1 MLSAVDNEQRCKS
14 LSHLSPVFKKASF
27 LFSLPLMIEGFEGG
41 NLYRVQALT
50 EVGQNIIMF
59 ERCKY
64 NRDGQS

>member
-14 LSHLSPVFKKASF
+14 LSHLSPVFEKASF
-27 LFSLPLMIEGFEGG
+27 LFAFAFDDRRIWKGQP
-41 NLYRVQALT
+41 RVQALS